1 MITDLLIK
9 YNLPVEIL
17 EFIVK
22 DTDGNVYYDLENI
35 EKLLDNGATS
45 YSDLFIYDEIAEMVS
60 KGATKWKQR

>member
-1 MITDLLIK
+1 MTDLLIK

-45 YSDLFIYDEIAEMVS
+45 YSDLLIYDKIVEIISTGAENDNN
-60 KGATKWKQR
+60 T

>member
-17 EFIVK
+17 EFIVQ
-22 DTDGNVYYDLENI
+22 DTDGTVYYDLENI

-45 YSDLFIYDEIAEMVS
+45 YSDLFIYDEIAAEMVS
-60 KGATKWKQR
+60 KGATK